1 MAKKYADDWKT
12 ERRNARK
19 DKQAARLTDAAY
31 ARGLGRKAYR
41 EATRLFN

>member
-19 DKQAARLTDAAY
+19 DKQAARLTDAAD
-31 ARGLGRKAYR
+31 ARGMGRKAYS
-41 EATRLFN
+41 EAARLFN